1 MRELLSSSECGM
13 PTNLS
18 VDLIH
23 RLERKTHL
31 SLFLHLKQIEA
42 RGGRSDPHCRP
53 LWCLHH
59 LVYGSLSSF
68 LVYALPDLSVLLQ
81 SLPETEVALEC
92 LPAWYGL
99 EGFNLEH
106 SLLRGQTIA
115 LCERLR
121 HRVVSSLLVGGL
133 PHDIGTQVTAD
144 APVEL
149 DMLSLTLR

>member
-1 MRELLSSSECGM
+1 MA
-13 PTNLS
+13 TNLS

-23 RLERKTHL
+23 RLQWKTQL

-42 RGGRSDPHCRP
+42 RGGRSDPHCRA

-59 LVYGSLSSF
+59 LVNGSLSSF
-68 LVYALPDLSVLLQ
+68 LIYALPDLSVLLQ
-81 SLPETEVALEC
+81 CLSETEVALEC

-115 LCERLR
+115 LCERLG
-121 HRVVSSLLVGGL
+121 HRRVCSLLVG
-133 PHDIGTQVTAD
+133 
-144 APVEL
+144 
-149 DMLSLTLR
+149 